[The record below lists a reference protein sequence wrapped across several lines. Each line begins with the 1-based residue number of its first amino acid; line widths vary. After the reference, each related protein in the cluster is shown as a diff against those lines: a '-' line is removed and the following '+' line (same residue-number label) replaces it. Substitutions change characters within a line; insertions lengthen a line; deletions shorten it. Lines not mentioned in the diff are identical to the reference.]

1 MLEAIISSK
10 TRINL
15 LLKFFLNPNQS
26 AYLRSLADD
35 FGESTN
41 GIRVELNRFEKAGLV
56 SAFSKGNKKIYQA
69 NSTHPLFSELR
80 NLVIKHLG
88 IDKLIFH
95 VVDKIGELD
104 RVYLTGDLA
113 HGRDS
118 DVIDVILVGEV
129 DRPFLSDL
137 CEKAESILKRKIKF
151 LIYSKKETESLNFK
165 EENFLLIWQTK

>member
-41 GIRVELNRFEKAGLV
+41 GIRIELNRFEKAGLV
-56 SAFSKGNKKIYQA
+56 SVFSKGNKKIYRA
-69 NSTHPLFSELR
+69 NSSHPLFSELR
-80 NLVIKHLG
+80 NIVIKHLG

-104 RVYLTGDLA
+104 KVYLTGDLA
-113 HGRDS
+113 KGKDS

-129 DRPFLSDL
+129 DRSFLASLIDR
-137 CEKAESILKRKIKF
+137 AENILKRKIKF
-151 LIYSKKETESLNFK
+151 LIYSKDEAQSLELN
-165 EENFLLIWQTK
+165 EENHLLIWQTK